1 LSGPPWWVVRATAAW
16 AIPFVLKWGA
26 FDFGLFVGFK
36 WGFPS
41 LFKGTPTAFPDS
53 SPPASVG
60 LPLRLPQM
68 LEPADRTFF
77 PPGLANAFRE
87 AASADPRV

>member
-1 LSGPPWWVVRATAAW
+1 MPC
-16 AIPFVLKWGA
+16 VLKWGA
-26 FDFGLFVGFK
+26 FGFGLFAGFK
-36 WGFPS
+36 WGFLS
-41 LFKGTPTAFPDS
+41 LFKGTPRAVPDS
-53 SPPASVG
+53 SPRASVG

-77 PPGLANAFRE
+77 PPGLANTFRG